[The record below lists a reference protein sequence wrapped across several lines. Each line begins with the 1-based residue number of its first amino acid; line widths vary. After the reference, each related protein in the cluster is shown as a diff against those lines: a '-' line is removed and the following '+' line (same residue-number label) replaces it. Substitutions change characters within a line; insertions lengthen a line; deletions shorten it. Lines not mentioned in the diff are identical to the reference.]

1 MAFRSGTWIRRT
13 KGGKEVQGKA
23 RQVAKCDGCSRN
35 IKITPRYKRVGDL
48 EYRYFSCRRC
58 GAVYIVSVTDET
70 LRQEVKRYQGIMER
84 FQTAA
89 IPPEIS
95 QEAQLVLKNNVQRS
109 RELKE
114 KYPLELKPWER

>member
-1 MAFRSGTWIRRT
+1 MQR
-13 KGGKEVQGKA
+13 KA
-23 RQVAKCDGCSRN
+23 KQIVKCDKCGRN
-35 IKITPRYKRVGDL
+35 IKINPRYKRVGDL

-58 GAVYIVSVTDET
+58 GAVYIVSVTDEA
-70 LRQEVKRYQGIMER
+70 LRQEIKRYQEIMEG
-84 FQTAA
+84 FQTTV

-95 QEAQLVLKNNVQRS
+95 QEAQLILKNNVQRS